1 MSEPLVTPV
10 AMYTLGGTV
19 AAGHFLGMPIDAVVL
34 GAMASAAVTMWRN
47 KKRHWRMSPLRSWS
61 VCAGSWF

>member
-19 AAGHFLGMPIDAVVL
+19 AAGHFLGV
-34 GAMASAAVTMWRN
+34 
-47 KKRHWRMSPLRSWS
+47 KMSIESDTRR
-61 VCAGSWF
+61 F